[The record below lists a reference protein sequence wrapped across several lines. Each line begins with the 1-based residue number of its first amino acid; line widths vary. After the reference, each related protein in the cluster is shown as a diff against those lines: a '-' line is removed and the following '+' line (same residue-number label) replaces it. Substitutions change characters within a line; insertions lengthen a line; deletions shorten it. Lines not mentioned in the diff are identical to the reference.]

1 MSIETVAGRDRD
13 VLKLAE
19 RPVVGKAAPRSRIVP
34 VTLALWLVLFVVE
47 FAASML
53 LCDGRLVFTLD
64 DPYIHL
70 AVADHILSGGFGVNA
85 SEFSSPSSSIIWP
98 YFLALTEALHLGA
111 FGPLAIDAA
120 AACATVVT
128 MLRLLEASGLFATA
142 DDRPFGYAV
151 ALLVVFL
158 ASAVALPMTGLEH
171 SVHVWATVVT
181 FAGLVGAISGQAPN
195 WLHFAALVLLPL
207 LRFEGAAFALAA
219 IAGFALLGRRRF
231 AISAAVVIA
240 CCLAAY
246 AASMVWRGLPLLPSS
261 VLLKARI
268 AEAAYEHTSA
278 LSAIV
283 DNLLASLISPYG
295 RRLILL
301 GLAMSGC
308 AWWQRADRKA
318 LVVGGTVV
326 AAISAHLAFGQY
338 NWFYRYEVYIIALA
352 GLALLW
358 SVAQLKPRLD
368 PRAWA
373 VTRIA
378 LVLLLAFVGMP
389 YVSAALVTPF
399 AARNM
404 YEQQYQM
411 GRFAQAFYQHPVAV
425 NDLGLV
431 AYKNPNFVLDLW
443 GLGSEPVR
451 KAKLAGQYGPA
462 QMAALAFEHRVDL
475 VMIYDSWF
483 RDGVPRSWTKVAVL
497 HTNLVTAAG
506 ADVAFYR
513 TPTADADELTRALA
527 AFAAALPP
535 RDSLE
540 ILAR

>member
-1 MSIETVAGRDRD
+1 MTIETVAGRDRE
-13 VLKLAE
+13 VLNRTE
-19 RPVVGKAAPRSRIVP
+19 WPVAGPAAAASRIVP
-34 VTLALWLVLFVVE
+34 VTLALWGLLFVVE
-47 FAASML
+47 FAASVA

-85 SEFSSPSSSIIWP
+85 SELSSPSSSIIWP
-98 YFLALTEALHLGA
+98 YFLAATEALHLGA
-111 FGPLAIDAA
+111 FGPLLIDAA

-128 MLRLLEASGLFATA
+128 MLRLLQTSGLIA
-142 DDRPFGYAV
+142 DAGDRPFGYGV

-158 ASAVALPMTGLEH
+158 ASALALPMTGLEH
-171 SVHVWATVVT
+171 SVHVWASVMT
-181 FAGLVGAISGQAPN
+181 FAGLVRAARGQAPT
-195 WLHFAALVLLPL
+195 WLNFAALVLLPL

-231 AISAAVVIA
+231 AISAAVVIV
-240 CCLAAY
+240 CCLAVY
-246 AASMVWRGLPLLPSS
+246 AASMVLRGLPLLPSS

-268 AEAAYEHTSA
+268 AEAAYEHTGA
-278 LSAIV
+278 LGAII
-283 DNLLASLISPYG
+283 DNLLASLMSPYG
-295 RRLILL
+295 QRLVLL
-301 GLAMSGC
+301 GLAISGC
-308 AWWQRADRKA
+308 AWWLRADRRPLIVCGA
-318 LVVGGTVV
+318 VL

-338 NWFYRYEVYIIALA
+338 DWFYRYEVYIIALSA
-352 GLALLW
+352 LALLW
-358 SVAQLKPRLD
+358 SVAQLRLKLD
-368 PRAWA
+368 GRAWA
-373 VTRIA
+373 VTRTA
-378 LVLLLAFVGMP
+378 LLLLLAFVGMP

-399 AARNM
+399 AARNI

-411 GRFAQAFYQHPVAV
+411 GRFVHAFYPHPVAV

-451 KAKLAGQYGPA
+451 KAKLAGHYGPA
-462 QMAALAFEHRVDL
+462 QMAALALEHRVDL

-483 RDGVPRSWTKVAVL
+483 RDGVPQSWTKVAVL

-513 TPTADADELTRALA
+513 TPTADAAELTQALA
-527 AFAAALPP
+527 AFAATLPP
-535 RDSLE
+535 RDHME
-540 ILAR
+540 VLAR